1 MIVTVRGLLDHGGY
15 LADPEFIAWLGQR
28 PEEMRLHLDA
38 FWSRFI
44 SGWQLGGPEGMATA
58 VEGYMNEIGAT
69 EGLREIMQEDDARRL
84 AVSRTKD
91 KRRAMLETCGSAGKG
106 MRKGCTFPVIES

>member
-91 KRRAMLETCGSAGKG
+91 KRTQPRRPPHRS
-106 MRKGCTFPVIES
+106 RRRH